1 MTLLQARAFMETS
14 LLLGSV
20 KNCCPSNWVHFQSSC
35 YFFSTNTMSWASSLK
50 NCSDMG
56 AHLVVINT
64 REEQVV
70 GVQPPPM
77 SMRPSSQHLSLSPYV
92 HTVLGHSYY
101 LLNECIEMHAI
112 STISVSRYLPYFH
125 HEKRLKRRDFYVLFL
140 DQEDGGEGWEFIL
153 EWPLH

>member
-1 MTLLQARAFMETS
+1 MSQQNLEEGYCLQECIFFSSLSSKWGEGEKNIYRWGNLQILQKFTPYDALTYTVLFQVLPKCYMTLLQARAFMETS

-77 SMRPSSQHLSLSPYV
+77 SMRPSS
-92 HTVLGHSYY
+92 
-101 LLNECIEMHAI
+101 
-112 STISVSRYLPYFH
+112 
-125 HEKRLKRRDFYVLFL
+125 
-140 DQEDGGEGWEFIL
+140 
-153 EWPLH
+153 